1 MTAAQTPIVTFQD
14 ILDAIAQN
22 PELKEEMRRHL
33 QDEALRN
40 LPQTVALLAQNLQ
53 ELTAIV
59 QAMVERQARTETD
72 IAELKDGQARME
84 ERQTRMEERQTKME
98 GDIAELKDGQTRMEE
113 RQTQME
119 GDIAELKDGQ
129 ARMEERQTQMEE
141 RQTHMEGDIAELKD
155 GQTRMEDRQTRM
167 EDRQTRME
175 DRQTRMEDRQ
185 TRMEGTLN
193 RLSGTDY
200 ERRIARS
207 LRRNS
212 QRYFG
217 ISSAQLV
224 HSVILPNNN
233 PLPDLLDQA
242 CDAGAI
248 TAEEAS
254 QAERVD
260 LVIIGHD
267 NDDGIRYAVIEASVN
282 VDRSDVTRAQA
293 RSQIIARATGSDVV
307 PAVAGDTIPDTV
319 QQYAA
324 DQGVT
329 AVVIPA
335 E

>member
-84 ERQTRMEERQTKME
+84 DRQTRMEGDIAELKDGHTRMEERQTRME
-98 GDIAELKDGQTRMEE
+98 GDIAELKDGQTRME
-113 RQTQME
+113 
-119 GDIAELKDGQ
+119 
-129 ARMEERQTQMEE
+129 
-141 RQTHMEGDIAELKD
+141 GDIAELKD
-155 GQTRMEDRQTRM
+155 GQTRMEDRQTRIEDRQTRM

>member
-59 QAMVERQARTETD
+59 QAMAERQARTETD

-84 ERQTRMEERQTKME
+84 NRQTRMEDRQTQME
-98 GDIAELKDGQTRMEE
+98 GDIAELKDGQTRMEDRQTRME
-113 RQTQME
+113 DRQTQME
-119 GDIAELKDGQ
+119 D
-129 ARMEERQTQMEE
+129 RQTQMED
-141 RQTHMEGDIAELKD
+141 R
-155 GQTRMEDRQTRM
+155 QTRMEDRQTRM

>member
-33 QDEALRN
+33 QDEELRN

-59 QAMVERQARTETD
+59 QAMAERQAR
-72 IAELKDGQARME
+72 
-84 ERQTRMEERQTKME
+84 ME

-113 RQTQME
+113 RQTQ
-119 GDIAELKDGQ
+119 
-129 ARMEERQTQMEE
+129 
-141 RQTHMEGDIAELKD
+141 
-155 GQTRMEDRQTRM
+155 
-167 EDRQTRME
+167 
-175 DRQTRMEDRQ
+175 
-185 TRMEGTLN
+185 MEGTLN

-217 ISSAQLV
+217 ISSAQLL

-260 LVIIGHD
+260 LVIVGHD
-267 NDDGIRYAVIEASVN
+267 SDDGIRYAVIEASVN
-282 VDRSDVTRAQA
+282 VDRSDVTRALA
-293 RSQIIARATGSDVV
+293 RSQIVARATGHEAV
-307 PAVAGDTIPDTV
+307 PAVAGAAIPDAV
-319 QQYAA
+319 RQYAA